1 MVDMQTAPPLCEIP
15 DRIARLKEQIGSIAV
30 NAGRDPEAINL
41 MAVSKY
47 RPAQAVREALSCGH
61 RLFGENRVQEAA
73 QKYPE
78 LKATHPELTIHLIGP
93 LQTNKVREAV
103 NLFDVIE
110 TLDRPKLAQALAKER
125 DRVGRCPEVFIQ
137 INTGQEPQKSGI
149 DPLVADEFIKKVR
162 EEFQLP
168 LTGLMCIPPANEE
181 PAMHFALLAECAR
194 RHGITKLSMGMSAD
208 FDKAICLG
216 ATEIRL
222 GTSIFGPRPA
232 R

>member
-1 MVDMQTAPPLCEIP
+1 MQTAPPLCEIP

>member
-1 MVDMQTAPPLCEIP
+1 LEDIQTAPPPCEIP
-15 DRIARLKEQIGSIAV
+15 NRIARISEKISSIAAKV
-30 NAGRDPEAINL
+30 GRDPESINL

-47 RPAQAVREALSCGH
+47 HPSQSVRDALSCGH
-61 RLFGENRVQEAA
+61 RLFGENKVQEAA

-78 LKATHPELTIHLIGP
+78 LKAIYPELTIHLIGA

-103 NLFDVIE
+103 TLFDVIE

-125 DRVGRCPEVFIQ
+125 DRIGRCPEVFIQ

-149 DPLVADEFIKKVR
+149 DPLLADQFIEQVR

-168 LTGLMCIPPANEE
+168 LTGLMCIPPADEE

-208 FDKAICLG
+208 FEKAICLG

-232 R
+232 K

>member
-1 MVDMQTAPPLCEIP
+1 MQIAPPLCEIP
-15 DRIARLKEQIGSIAV
+15 NRIARIKEQIVSIAV
-30 NAGRDPEAINL
+30 NAGRDPGAINL

-47 RPAQAVREALSCGH
+47 HPAQAVREALSFGH

-73 QKYPE
+73 QKYPD
-78 LKATHPELTIHLIGP
+78 LRATHPDLTIHLIGP

-137 INTGQEPQKSGI
+137 INTGREPQKSGI
-149 DPLVADEFIKKVR
+149 DPLMADEFIEKVR

-168 LTGLMCIPPANEE
+168 LTGLMCIPPADEE

-208 FDKAICLG
+208 FEKAISLG

>member
-1 MVDMQTAPPLCEIP
+1 MEDMQIAPPLCEIP
-15 DRIARLKEQIGSIAV
+15 NRIARIKEQIGSTAV

-47 RPAQAVREALSCGH
+47 HPAQAVREALSCGH

-78 LKATHPELTIHLIGP
+78 LRATHPDLTIHLIGP

-149 DPLVADEFIKKVR
+149 DPLMADEFIEKVR

-168 LTGLMCIPPANEE
+168 LTGLMCIPPADEE
-181 PAMHFALLAECAR
+181 PAMHFSLLAECAR

-208 FDKAICLG
+208 FEKAICLG

-222 GTSIFGPRPA
+222 GTSIFGPRPV

>member
-1 MVDMQTAPPLCEIP
+1 MEDIQTAPPLCEIP
-15 DRIARLKEQIGSIAV
+15 NRIASISEQIASIAV
-30 NAGRDPEAINL
+30 KAGRDPKAISL

-47 RPAQAVREALSCGH
+47 HPAQAVREALSCGH
-61 RLFGENRVQEAA
+61 RLFGENRVQEAVH
-73 QKYPE
+73 KYPE
-78 LKATHPELTIHLIGP
+78 LKAIYPELTIHLIGP

-103 NLFDVIE
+103 ALFDVIE

-125 DRVGRCPEVFIQ
+125 DRIGRCPEVFIQ

-149 DPLVADEFIKKVR
+149 DPLLADEFIEKVR
-162 EEFQLP
+162 DEFQLP
-168 LTGLMCIPPANEE
+168 LTGLMCIPPADEE

-194 RHGITKLSMGMSAD
+194 RHGITKISMGMSAD
-208 FDKAICLG
+208 FEKAICLG

-232 R
+232 K

>member
-1 MVDMQTAPPLCEIP
+1 MEDMQTAPPLCEIP
-15 DRIARLKEQIGSIAV
+15 KRIARIKEQIGSIAV

-47 RPAQAVREALSCGH
+47 HPAQAVREALSCGH

-149 DPLVADEFIKKVR
+149 DPLMADEFIEKVR

-194 RHGITKLSMGMSAD
+194 RHEITKLSMGMSAD

>member
-1 MVDMQTAPPLCEIP
+1 MEDMQIAPPLCEIP
-15 DRIARLKEQIGSIAV
+15 NRIARIKEQIVSIAV

-47 RPAQAVREALSCGH
+47 HPAQAVREALSCGH

-78 LKATHPELTIHLIGP
+78 LRASHPDLTIHLIGP

-137 INTGQEPQKSGI
+137 INTGREPQKSGI
-149 DPLVADEFIKKVR
+149 DPLMADEFIEKVR

-168 LTGLMCIPPANEE
+168 LTGLMCIPPADEE

-208 FDKAICLG
+208 FEKAISLG

>member
-73 QKYPE
+73 QKYPA

>member
-1 MVDMQTAPPLCEIP
+1 MEDMQTPPPLCEIP
-15 DRIARLKEQIGSIAV
+15 RRIARIKEQIGSIAV

-47 RPAQAVREALSCGH
+47 HPSLAVREALSCGH

-149 DPLVADEFIKKVR
+149 DPLMADEFIKRVR

-168 LTGLMCIPPANEE
+168 LTGLMCIPPADEE

>member
-1 MVDMQTAPPLCEIP
+1 MEDMKIAPALCEIP
-15 DRIARLKEQIGSIAV
+15 DRIARIKEQIGSIAV
-30 NAGRDPEAINL
+30 NSGRDPEAINL

-47 RPAQAVREALSCGH
+47 HPAQAVREALSCGH

-73 QKYPE
+73 QKFPE
-78 LKATHPELTIHLIGP
+78 LKATNPELTIHLIGP

-125 DRVGRCPEVFIQ
+125 DRVGRCPEVFVQ

-149 DPLVADEFIKKVR
+149 DPLMADEFIEKVR

>member
-15 DRIARLKEQIGSIAV
+15 NRIARIKEQIGSIAV
-30 NAGRDPEAINL
+30 DAGRDPETINL

-149 DPLVADEFIKKVR
+149 DPLMADEFIEKVR

-168 LTGLMCIPPANEE
+168 LTGLMCIPPANQE

-194 RHGITKLSMGMSAD
+194 RHEITKLSMGMSAD

>member
-1 MVDMQTAPPLCEIP
+1 MQTPPPLCEIP
-15 DRIARLKEQIGSIAV
+15 RRIARIKEQIGSIAV

-47 RPAQAVREALSCGH
+47 HPSQAVREALSCGH

-125 DRVGRCPEVFIQ
+125 DRVGRCPEVFVQ

-149 DPLVADEFIKKVR
+149 DPLVADEFIQKVR

>member
-1 MVDMQTAPPLCEIP
+1 LEDIQTASPPCEIP
-15 DRIARLKEQIGSIAV
+15 NRIARISEQISSIAAKV
-30 NAGRDPEAINL
+30 GRDPESINL

-47 RPAQAVREALSCGH
+47 HPSQSVRDALSCGH
-61 RLFGENRVQEAA
+61 RLFGENKVQEAA

-78 LKATHPELTIHLIGP
+78 LKAIYPELTIHLIGA

-103 NLFDVIE
+103 TLFDVIE

-125 DRVGRCPEVFIQ
+125 DRIGRCPEVFIQ

-149 DPLVADEFIKKVR
+149 DPLLADQFIEQVR

-168 LTGLMCIPPANEE
+168 LTGLMCIPPADEE

-208 FDKAICLG
+208 FEKAICLG

-232 R
+232 K

>member
-1 MVDMQTAPPLCEIP
+1 MEDTKTAQPLCEIP
-15 DRIARLKEQIGSIAV
+15 GRIAKISQQIASIAV
-30 NAGRDPEAINL
+30 KAGRDPEAINL

-125 DRVGRCPEVFIQ
+125 DRVGRCPEVFVQ

-149 DPLVADEFIKKVR
+149 DPLVADEFIQKVR

>member
-1 MVDMQTAPPLCEIP
+1 MEDIQTALALREIP
-15 DRIARLKEQIGSIAV
+15 KRIARINEQIGSIAV
-30 NAGRDPEAINL
+30 RAGRDPEAINL

-47 RPAQAVREALSCGH
+47 HPGQAVREALSCGH

-78 LKATHPELTIHLIGP
+78 LKATHPDLTIHLIGP

-103 NLFDVIE
+103 TLFDVIE

-125 DRVGRCPEVFIQ
+125 DRIGRCPEVFIQ

-149 DPLVADEFIKKVR
+149 DPLLADQFIEQVR

-168 LTGLMCIPPANEE
+168 LTGLMCIPPADEE

-194 RHGITKLSMGMSAD
+194 RHGIPNLSMGMSAD
-208 FDKAICLG
+208 FEKAICLG

-232 R
+232 K

>member
-1 MVDMQTAPPLCEIP
+1 MQTAPPICEIP
-15 DRIARLKEQIGSIAV
+15 GRIARIKEQIGSIAV

-78 LKATHPELTIHLIGP
+78 LKANHPELTIHLIGP

-149 DPLVADEFIKKVR
+149 DPLMADEFIEKVR

-222 GTSIFGPRPA
+222 GTSIFGPRPV

>member
-1 MVDMQTAPPLCEIP
+1 MQIAPPLCEIP
-15 DRIARLKEQIGSIAV
+15 NRIARIKEQIVSIAV
-30 NAGRDPEAINL
+30 NAGRDPGAINL

-47 RPAQAVREALSCGH
+47 HPAQAVREALSFGH

-73 QKYPE
+73 QKYPD
-78 LKATHPELTIHLIGP
+78 LRATHPDLTIHLIGP

-149 DPLVADEFIKKVR
+149 DPLMADEFIKRVR

-168 LTGLMCIPPANEE
+168 LTGLMCIPPADEE

>member
-1 MVDMQTAPPLCEIP
+1 MQTPPPLCEIP
-15 DRIARLKEQIGSIAV
+15 SRIARIKEQIGSIAV

-47 RPAQAVREALSCGH
+47 HPSQAVREALSCGH

-149 DPLVADEFIKKVR
+149 DPLMADEFIKRVR

-168 LTGLMCIPPANEE
+168 LTGLMCIPPADEE

-194 RHGITKLSMGMSAD
+194 RHGISKLSMGMSAD